1 MAVKSIKDWRKQY
14 REPGH
19 TRSLTRDTA
28 ALIIG
33 LSPRGYDQQRSGT
46 RRLSRQ
52 TARLMAAWE
61 LMPADLRTRYLE
73 IARAIDDDL
82 AKAQEDEGAE
92 QVPANDEG
100 ENETEPG

>member
-1 MAVKSIKDWRKQY
+1 MPVKSIKDWRKQH
-14 REPGH
+14 REPGQ
-19 TRSLTRDTA
+19 TRSLKRATA

-61 LMPADLRTRYLE
+61 LMPADLRARYLK
-73 IARAIDDDL
+73 IAEAIDEDL
-82 AKAQEDEGAE
+82 AKGEGDD
-92 QVPANDEG
+92 VANDQD
-100 ENETEPG
+100 EPDGS